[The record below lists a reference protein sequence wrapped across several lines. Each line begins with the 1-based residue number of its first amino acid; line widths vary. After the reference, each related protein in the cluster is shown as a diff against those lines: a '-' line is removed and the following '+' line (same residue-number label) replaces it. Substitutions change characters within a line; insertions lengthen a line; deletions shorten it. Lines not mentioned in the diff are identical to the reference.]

1 MRKIIG
7 ILSIFL
13 AFALMGQAQRIKV
26 ACVGNSVT
34 YGYGIENR
42 ETNCYPAQLQQ
53 MLGDAYEVENFGHS
67 GATLLNKG
75 YRPYTQQ
82 EAYQKALRF
91 AGDYVIIH
99 LGLNDTDPRAWP
111 NYRDDFVRDY
121 LSLIESFRKA
131 NPRCKVWVCRM
142 TPISHRHP
150 RFKSGTRDW
159 YWMEQALIEEI
170 ARIAGA
176 TLVDLQEGLYDR
188 PDLLP
193 DALHPN
199 AEGAG
204 ILARTVY
211 GALTGD
217 YGGLQLPAIY
227 SDRMVLQR
235 DQPLPIS
242 GIANQG
248 EKVTVTLAGQ
258 RKETVAGTNGKGS
271 VSHLLAAILRQSGY
285 KVGLYTSPH
294 LVDFRERIRVN
305 GQKIPEEYVI
315 DFVERHR
322 SFFETLDPSFFEL
335 TSSMA
340 FDYFRAEKV
349 DYAVIEVGMG
359 GRLDST
365 NIITP
370 ILSIITNISLDHTQ
384 FLGDTVE
391 KIAFEKAGI
400 IKKDVP
406 ALVGEI
412 DRHSVAQV
420 FADAAVKAG
429 TLVYFAQDEGLLKES
444 YLMDTGEWYLDS
456 AEYGQLFGELGGVVQ
471 FRNATTVLGAIN
483 LLNTVGVNIPT
494 EAVREG
500 FEHVVE
506 LTGLMG
512 RWQVLQEN
520 PKVVCDTGHNV
531 GGWQYLNIQL
541 EEELKRHKHLF
552 MIVGMVNDKD
562 IDGVLDLM
570 PEKAF
575 YFFTQASVQR
585 AMPAEDFATK
595 AIFHGLSGTICNSV
609 QEAVE
614 KALARAGQDDII
626 FIGGS
631 TFVVA
636 DALPLFLKRDK

>member
-1 MRKIIG
+1 MTYEET
-7 ILSIFL
+7 LHYLYTSIPVFQNAGPSAYKPGL
-13 AFALMGQAQRIKV
+13 GTSIAL
-26 ACVGNSVT
+26 
-34 YGYGIENR
+34 
-42 ETNCYPAQLQQ
+42 
-53 MLGDAYEVENFGHS
+53 D
-67 GATLLNKG
+67 
-75 YRPYTQQ
+75 
-82 EAYQKALRF
+82 
-91 AGDYVIIH
+91 DH
-99 LGLNDTDPRAWP
+99 LGNPH
-111 NYRDDFVRDY
+111 
-121 LSLIESFRKA
+121 KA
-131 NPRCKVWVCRM
+131 YK
-142 TPISHRHP
+142 TIH
-150 RFKSGTRDW
+150 
-159 YWMEQALIEEI
+159 
-170 ARIAGA
+170 
-176 TLVDLQEGLYDR
+176 
-188 PDLLP
+188 
-193 DALHPN
+193 
-199 AEGAG
+199 
-204 ILARTVY
+204 
-211 GALTGD
+211 
-217 YGGLQLPAIY
+217 
-227 SDRMVLQR
+227 
-235 DQPLPIS
+235 
-242 GIANQG
+242 
-248 EKVTVTLAGQ
+248 
-258 RKETVAGTNGKGS
+258 VAGTNGKGS

-335 TSSMA
+335 TSSMAFDYFRAEKVDYAVIEVGMGGRLDSTNIITPILSIITNISLDHTQFLGDTVEKIAFEKAGIIKKDVPALVGEIDRHSVA

-541 EEELKRHKHLF
+541 EEELKRHKLLF

>member
-1 MRKIIG
+1 M
-7 ILSIFL
+7 
-13 AFALMGQAQRIKV
+13 
-26 ACVGNSVT
+26 
-34 YGYGIENR
+34 
-42 ETNCYPAQLQQ
+42 
-53 MLGDAYEVENFGHS
+53 
-67 GATLLNKG
+67 
-75 YRPYTQQ
+75 
-82 EAYQKALRF
+82 
-91 AGDYVIIH
+91 
-99 LGLNDTDPRAWP
+99 
-111 NYRDDFVRDY
+111 
-121 LSLIESFRKA
+121 
-131 NPRCKVWVCRM
+131 
-142 TPISHRHP
+142 
-150 RFKSGTRDW
+150 
-159 YWMEQALIEEI
+159 
-170 ARIAGA
+170 
-176 TLVDLQEGLYDR
+176 
-188 PDLLP
+188 
-193 DALHPN
+193 
-199 AEGAG
+199 
-204 ILARTVY
+204 
-211 GALTGD
+211 
-217 YGGLQLPAIY
+217 
-227 SDRMVLQR
+227 
-235 DQPLPIS
+235 
-242 GIANQG
+242 
-248 EKVTVTLAGQ
+248 
-258 RKETVAGTNGKGS
+258 
-271 VSHLLAAILRQSGY
+271 AAILRQSGY

-471 FRNATTVLGAIN
+471 FRNTTTVLGGIN
-483 LLNTVGVNIPT
+483 LLNTIGVNIPT

-595 AIFHGLSGTICNSV
+595 AIFHGLSGTICDSV